1 MIENLIQRAVH
12 LHKKYGGN
20 LSDDNL
26 FTTSHLIKKKEET
39 SSTLTKL
46 VQKASEASIDSNA
59 RRLSTVRITREEN
72 AQKIVTKNKRIGGI
86 GFTSV
91 EFNE

>member
-12 LHKKYGGN
+12 LHKKYAGN

-26 FTTSHLIKKKEET
+26 FTTSHLFKKKEET

-72 AQKIVTKNKRIGGI
+72 AQKFVTKNKRIGGI

-91 EFNE
+91 EVNE